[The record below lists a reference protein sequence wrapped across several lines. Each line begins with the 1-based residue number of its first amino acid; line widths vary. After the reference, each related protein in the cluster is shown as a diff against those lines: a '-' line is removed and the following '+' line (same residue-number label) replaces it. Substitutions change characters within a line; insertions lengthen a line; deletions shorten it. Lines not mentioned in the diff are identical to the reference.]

1 MSCVYQ
7 LGVPRR
13 VWEGV
18 ARNLWY
24 SKESAGVECRD
35 DDDNP
40 LMVNMSV
47 SNVFLYTCRLM
58 IYLSL
63 SLPPSLSPT
72 SLSLSSLQVNS
83 SGTAVSAVLKYLRY

>member
-24 SKESAGVECRD
+24 SKESAGVESGNG
-35 DDDNP
+35 DNDTV
-40 LMVNMSV
+40 MVNMSV
-47 SNVFLYTCRLM
+47 SIVFLYTCRLV
-58 IYLSL
+58 ISLLSL
-63 SLPPSLSPT
+63 AL
-72 SLSLSSLQVNS
+72 
-83 SGTAVSAVLKYLRY
+83 YR